1 MFNFIKRKHKP
12 EFLKYS
18 FINNS
23 ILLRMDTI
31 IENGY
36 KEVWRQSY
44 RKDYGYGEDSVQ
56 ILCYNEKK
64 EEFQA
69 FDRYQ
74 RPGEGDPYSP
84 LPRLGYDLWTPIKLH
99 YTLEWLRDN
108 LRSIEK

>member
-1 MFNFIKRKHKP
+1 MFNFIKRKLKP

-36 KEVWRQSY
+36 YKEVWRQSY
-44 RKDYGYGEDSVQ
+44 RKDYGFGEVSVQ
-56 ILCYNEKK
+56 ILCYNEEK

-74 RPGEGDPYSP
+74 RPGEGDP
-84 LPRLGYDLWTPIKLH
+84 
-99 YTLEWLRDN
+99 
-108 LRSIEK
+108 

>member
-1 MFNFIKRKHKP
+1 MFNFIKRKPKP

-31 IENGY
+31 IKNGY

-56 ILCYNEKK
+56 ILCYNEEK
-64 EEFQA
+64 
-69 FDRYQ
+69 RII
-74 RPGEGDPYSP
+74 PG
-84 LPRLGYDLWTPIKLH
+84 I
-99 YTLEWLRDN
+99 
-108 LRSIEK
+108 

>member
-1 MFNFIKRKHKP
+1 MFNFIKRKLKP

-44 RKDYGYGEDSVQ
+44 RKDYGFGKF
-56 ILCYNEKK
+56 LCKFYVIMRKK
-64 EEFQA
+64 KNSRLLTDIKDQA
-69 FDRYQ
+69 KGI
-74 RPGEGDPYSP
+74 PI
-84 LPRLGYDLWTPIKLH
+84 PRFHG
-99 YTLEWLRDN
+99 
-108 LRSIEK
+108 